1 MRSKINLYTVKVE
14 EAGNRIDKFFLKKNS
29 QLSFS
34 VIQKQIRIGY
44 IKVNSLKV
52 KANYK
57 IQEKDIIQY
66 GLSISFANDV
76 QNDTSIKKNI

>member
-1 MRSKINLYTVKVE
+1 MKSKINLYTVKVE
-14 EAGNRIDKFFLKKNS
+14 DVGNRIDKFFLKKNS

-44 IKVNSLKV
+44 IKVNNLKV

-66 GLSISFANDV
+66 GMSINFVYDV
-76 QNDTSIKKNI
+76 KNNT